1 MVIWWKNYCGIAY
14 YILKTNIF
22 MLKIQ
27 YRCIAP
33 FIAIISGSQIYENNS
48 FKETNVIISLL
59 I

>member
-1 MVIWWKNYCGIAY
+1 MKCGIAY

-33 FIAIISGSQIYENNS
+33 FTAIISGSQNLWKYF
-48 FKETNVIISLL
+48 FKRNQCNY
-59 I
+59 

>member
-33 FIAIISGSQIYENNS
+33 FIAIISGSQNLW
-48 FKETNVIISLL
+48 K
-59 I
+59 